1 MAGKYLAP
9 RTDTPGC
16 FPKGGDSIRDKRRK
30 VITISLAA
38 LFFLLAL
45 GLTIYPVFSSRYNEA
60 HQSQIHTEYQ
70 DAVQALPDTAIP
82 EARAKAQAYNDELWS
97 SIARYGSYSKDSV
110 SSAVEEYAQLL
121 DLTGTGTM
129 GYVHIPKLA
138 VSLPIYH
145 GTEEETL
152 DRGVGHLIGSSL
164 PIGGSSTHAIL
175 TGHSGLASQKMFSD
189 LDKLEIGDTFYL
201 EVLNEILAYEVDQIN
216 TVLPHDTAY
225 LGLEG
230 GKDLCTLV
238 TCTPFGV
245 NTHRL
250 LIRGHRIAYTPKDEE
265 SPTTEPAETS
275 EPVDSTWEQEYEK
288 GVYLQ
293 FRDIPEIGRA
303 VVSSMSGNDGVGV
316 LAADGDAGLP
326 QLGGTFCHMCFCGS
340 QVQGHFQLDSGNGN
354 DPEHVPL
361 LAADAE

>member
-9 RTDTPGC
+9 RTETPGGC
-16 FPKGGDSIRDKRRK
+16 PKGGDSIRDKRRK
-30 VITISLAA
+30 IITISLAV

-70 DAVQALPDTAIP
+70 DAVNALPDTAIP
-82 EARAKAQAYNDELWS
+82 EARAAAQSYNEELWS
-97 SIARYGSYSKDSV
+97 SIVQYGSYSKDSV
-110 SSAVEEYAQLL
+110 TSAMEEYAGLL

-189 LDKLEIGDTFYL
+189 LDKLEVGDTFYL
-201 EVLNEILAYEVDQIN
+201 EVLNEFLAYEVDQIN

-225 LGLEG
+225 LGLEE

-250 LIRGHRIAYTPKDEE
+250 LIRGHRIAYTPEDEE
-265 SPTTEPAETS
+265 SPTIEPAETS

-288 GVYLQ
+288 GVY
-293 FRDIPEIGRA
+293 FAIGVVVVICLILFLGWLMQRGESRA
-303 VVSSMSGNDGVGV
+303 S
-316 LAADGDAGLP
+316 
-326 QLGGTFCHMCFCGS
+326 
-340 QVQGHFQLDSGNGN
+340 
-354 DPEHVPL
+354 
-361 LAADAE
+361 

>member
-9 RTDTPGC
+9 RKNTPGG
-16 FPKGGDSIRDKRRK
+16 FPKGGNSIRGKRRK
-30 VITISLAA
+30 ITTISLAV

-82 EARAKAQAYNDELWS
+82 EARTKAQAYNEELWS
-97 SIARYGSYSKDSV
+97 SIVRYGSYSKDSV

-129 GYVHIPKLA
+129 AYVHIPKLA

-164 PIGGSSTHAIL
+164 PIGGGSTHAIL

-225 LGLEG
+225 LGLEE

-288 GVYLQ
+288 GVY
-293 FRDIPEIGRA
+293 FAIGVVVIICLVLFLGWLMQRGESRA
-303 VVSSMSGNDGVGV
+303 S
-316 LAADGDAGLP
+316 
-326 QLGGTFCHMCFCGS
+326 
-340 QVQGHFQLDSGNGN
+340 
-354 DPEHVPL
+354 
-361 LAADAE
+361 

>member
-9 RTDTPGC
+9 RRDTSGGC
-16 FPKGGDSIRDKRRK
+16 PKGGDSIRDKRRK
-30 VITISLAA
+30 IITITLAV

-60 HQSQIHTEYQ
+60 HQSQIHTEYR
-70 DAVQALPDTAIP
+70 DAVQALPDTVIP
-82 EARAKAQAYNDELWS
+82 EARAVAQAYNEELWS
-97 SIARYGSYSKDSV
+97 SIVRHGSYSKDSV
-110 SSAVEEYAQLL
+110 TSAVEEYAQLL
-121 DLTGTGTM
+121 DLTGTGAM
-129 GYVHIPKLA
+129 GYVHIPKLGVA
-138 VSLPIYH
+138 LPIYH

-216 TVLPHDTAY
+216 TVLPHDTTY
-225 LGLEG
+225 LGLEEN
-230 GKDLCTLV
+230 KDLCTLV

-250 LIRGHRIAYTPKDEE
+250 LVRGHRIAYTPEDEE
-265 SPTTEPAETS
+265 SPTIEPAETS

-288 GVYLQ
+288 GVC
-293 FRDIPEIGRA
+293 FAIGVVVVICLILFLGWLMQRGESRA
-303 VVSSMSGNDGVGV
+303 S
-316 LAADGDAGLP
+316 
-326 QLGGTFCHMCFCGS
+326 
-340 QVQGHFQLDSGNGN
+340 
-354 DPEHVPL
+354 
-361 LAADAE
+361 

>member
-1 MAGKYLAP
+1 MAGKYLTP
-9 RTDTPGC
+9 RKNTPRC
-16 FPKGGDSIRDKRRK
+16 RPKGGDPIREKRRTI
-30 VITISLAA
+30 ITISLAV
-38 LFFLLAL
+38 LLFLLAL
-45 GLTIYPVFSSRYNEA
+45 GLTVYPIFSSRYNEA
-60 HQSQIHTEYQ
+60 HQSQIQTEYQ
-70 DAVQALPDTAIP
+70 DAVNALPDTAIP
-82 EARAKAQAYNDELWS
+82 EARAAAQSYNEELWS
-97 SIARYGSYSKDSV
+97 SIVQYGSYSKDSV
-110 SSAVEEYAQLL
+110 TSAMEEYAGLL

-189 LDKLEIGDTFYL
+189 LDKLEVGDTFYL
-201 EVLNEILAYEVDQIN
+201 EVLNEFLAYEVDQIN

-225 LGLEG
+225 LGLEE

-250 LIRGHRIAYTPKDEE
+250 LIRGHRIAYTPEDEE
-265 SPTTEPAETS
+265 SPTIEPAETS

-288 GVYLQ
+288 GVY
-293 FRDIPEIGRA
+293 FAIGVVVVICLILFLGWLMQRGESRA
-303 VVSSMSGNDGVGV
+303 S
-316 LAADGDAGLP
+316 
-326 QLGGTFCHMCFCGS
+326 
-340 QVQGHFQLDSGNGN
+340 
-354 DPEHVPL
+354 
-361 LAADAE
+361 

>member
-9 RTDTPGC
+9 RKSTPGC
-16 FPKGGDSIRDKRRK
+16 RPKGGDPIRDKRRK
-30 VITISLAA
+30 IITISLAV

-45 GLTIYPVFSSRYNEA
+45 GLTVYPIFSSRYNEA

-82 EARAKAQAYNDELWS
+82 EARAAAQAYNEELWS
-97 SIARYGSYSKDSV
+97 SIVRHGSYSKDSV
-110 SSAVEEYAQLL
+110 TSAVEEYAQLL
-121 DLTGTGTM
+121 DLTDTGTM
-129 GYVHIPKLA
+129 GYVHIPKLG

-164 PIGGSSTHAIL
+164 PIGGSNTHAIL

-189 LDKLEIGDTFYL
+189 LDKLEMGDTFYL
-201 EVLNEILAYEVDQIN
+201 EVLNEVLAYEVDQIN
-216 TVLPHDTAY
+216 TVLPHDTTY
-225 LGLEG
+225 LGLEE

-250 LIRGHRIAYTPKDEE
+250 LVRGHRISYTPEDSEN
-265 SPTTEPAETS
+265 PTMELTETNET
-275 EPVDSTWEQEYEK
+275 VDSTWEQEYEK
-288 GVYLQ
+288 GVYLA
-293 FRDIPEIGRA
+293 IGIVA
-303 VVSSMSGNDGVGV
+303 LICLILFIVWLTQKGESN
-316 LAADGDAGLP
+316 AA
-326 QLGGTFCHMCFCGS
+326 
-340 QVQGHFQLDSGNGN
+340 
-354 DPEHVPL
+354 
-361 LAADAE
+361 

>member
-16 FPKGGDSIRDKRRK
+16 CPKGENSIRDKRRK
-30 VITISLAA
+30 IITIALAV

-45 GLTIYPVFSSRYNEA
+45 GLTVYPIFSSRYNEA

-70 DAVQALPDTAIP
+70 EAVNALPDTAIP
-82 EARAKAQAYNDELWS
+82 EARAAAQSYNEELWS
-97 SIARYGSYSKDSV
+97 SIVQYGSYSKDSV
-110 SSAVEEYAQLL
+110 TSAMEEYAGLL

-189 LDKLEIGDTFYL
+189 LDKLEVGDTFYL
-201 EVLNEILAYEVDQIN
+201 EVLNEFLAYEVDQIN

-225 LGLEG
+225 LGLEE

-250 LIRGHRIAYTPKDEE
+250 LIRGHRIAYTPEDEE
-265 SPTTEPAETS
+265 SPTIEPAETS

-288 GVYLQ
+288 GVY
-293 FRDIPEIGRA
+293 FAIGVVVVICLSLFLGWLMQRGESRA
-303 VVSSMSGNDGVGV
+303 S
-316 LAADGDAGLP
+316 
-326 QLGGTFCHMCFCGS
+326 
-340 QVQGHFQLDSGNGN
+340 
-354 DPEHVPL
+354 
-361 LAADAE
+361 

>member
-16 FPKGGDSIRDKRRK
+16 CPKGENSIRDKRRK
-30 VITISLAA
+30 IITISLAV

-70 DAVQALPDTAIP
+70 EAVNALPDTAIP
-82 EARAKAQAYNDELWS
+82 EARAAAQSYNKELWS
-97 SIARYGSYSKDSV
+97 SIVQYGSYSKDSV
-110 SSAVEEYAQLL
+110 TSAMEEYAGLL

-152 DRGVGHLIGSSL
+152 DRGVGHLIGSSR
-164 PIGGSSTHAIL
+164 PIGGGSTHAIL

-201 EVLNEILAYEVDQIN
+201 EVLNEFLAYEVDQIN
-216 TVLPHDTAY
+216 TVLPHDTTY
-225 LGLEG
+225 LGLEE

-250 LIRGHRIAYTPKDEE
+250 LIRGHRIAYTPEDEE
-265 SPTTEPAETS
+265 SPSIEPAETS

-288 GVYLQ
+288 GVY
-293 FRDIPEIGRA
+293 FAIGVVVVICLILFLGWLMQRGESRA
-303 VVSSMSGNDGVGV
+303 S
-316 LAADGDAGLP
+316 
-326 QLGGTFCHMCFCGS
+326 
-340 QVQGHFQLDSGNGN
+340 
-354 DPEHVPL
+354 
-361 LAADAE
+361 

>member
-16 FPKGGDSIRDKRRK
+16 CPKGENSIRDKRRK
-30 VITISLAA
+30 IITISLAV

-70 DAVQALPDTAIP
+70 EAVNALPDTAIP
-82 EARAKAQAYNDELWS
+82 EARAAAQSYNKELWS
-97 SIARYGSYSKDSV
+97 SIVQYGSYSKDSV
-110 SSAVEEYAQLL
+110 TSAMEEYAGLL

-164 PIGGSSTHAIL
+164 PIGGGSTHAIL

-201 EVLNEILAYEVDQIN
+201 EVLNKFLAYEVDQIN
-216 TVLPHDTAY
+216 TVLPHDTTY
-225 LGLEG
+225 LGLEE

-288 GVYLQ
+288 GVY
-293 FRDIPEIGRA
+293 FAIG
-303 VVSSMSGNDGVGV
+303 VVVIICLV
-316 LAADGDAGLP
+316 LF
-326 QLGGTFCHMCFCGS
+326 LGWLMQRGESRTS
-340 QVQGHFQLDSGNGN
+340 
-354 DPEHVPL
+354 
-361 LAADAE
+361 

>member
-9 RTDTPGC
+9 RRNIPGGC
-16 FPKGGDSIRDKRRK
+16 PKGGDPIQEKRRT
-30 VITISLAA
+30 IFTISLAV
-38 LFFLLAL
+38 LLFLLAL
-45 GLTIYPVFSSRYNEA
+45 GLTIYQAFSSRYNEA

-70 DAVQALPDTAIP
+70 DAVQALPDTAI
-82 EARAKAQAYNDELWS
+82 RAKAQAYNDELWS

-201 EVLNEILAYEVDQIN
+201 E
-216 TVLPHDTAY
+216 
-225 LGLEG
+225 
-230 GKDLCTLV
+230 
-238 TCTPFGV
+238 
-245 NTHRL
+245 
-250 LIRGHRIAYTPKDEE
+250 
-265 SPTTEPAETS
+265 
-275 EPVDSTWEQEYEK
+275 
-288 GVYLQ
+288 
-293 FRDIPEIGRA
+293 GRTYQK
-303 VVSSMSGNDGVGV
+303 S
-316 LAADGDAGLP
+316 
-326 QLGGTFCHMCFCGS
+326 
-340 QVQGHFQLDSGNGN
+340 
-354 DPEHVPL
+354 
-361 LAADAE
+361 

>member
-9 RTDTPGC
+9 RAPGC
-16 FPKGGDSIRDKRRK
+16 RPKGGDPIREKRRTI
-30 VITISLAA
+30 ITVFLAV

-45 GLTIYPVFSSRYNEA
+45 GLTVYPIFSSRYNEV
-60 HQSQIHTEYQ
+60 HQSQIHTEYRE
-70 DAVQALPDTAIP
+70 AVQALPDAAIP
-82 EARAKAQAYNDELWS
+82 EARTKAQAYNEELWS
-97 SIARYGSYSKDSV
+97 SIVRHGSYSKDSV
-110 SSAVEEYAQLL
+110 TSAVEEYAQLL

-129 GYVHIPKLA
+129 GYVHIPRLG

-201 EVLNEILAYEVDQIN
+201 EVLNEVLAYEVDQIN
-216 TVLPHDTAY
+216 TVLPHDTTY
-225 LGLEG
+225 LGLEE

-250 LIRGHRIAYTPKDEE
+250 LVRGHRIAYTPEDEE
-265 SPTTEPAETS
+265 SPTIEPAETA
-275 EPVDSTWEQEYEK
+275 Q
-288 GVYLQ
+288 
-293 FRDIPEIGRA
+293 
-303 VVSSMSGNDGVGV
+303 
-316 LAADGDAGLP
+316 
-326 QLGGTFCHMCFCGS
+326 
-340 QVQGHFQLDSGNGN
+340 
-354 DPEHVPL
+354 
-361 LAADAE
+361 

>member
-1 MAGKYLAP
+1 MAGKYLVP
-9 RTDTPGC
+9 RKNTPGC
-16 FPKGGDSIRDKRRK
+16 RPKGGDPIRDKRRTI
-30 VITISLAA
+30 ITISLAV

-45 GLTIYPVFSSRYNEA
+45 GLTVYPIFSSRYNEV
-60 HQSQIHTEYQ
+60 HQSQIHTEYR
-70 DAVQALPDTAIP
+70 DAVNALPDTAIP
-82 EARAKAQAYNDELWS
+82 EARAAAQSYNEELWS
-97 SIARYGSYSKDSV
+97 SIVQYGSYSKDSV
-110 SSAVEEYAQLL
+110 TSAMEEYAGLL

-189 LDKLEIGDTFYL
+189 LDKLEVGDTFYL
-201 EVLNEILAYEVDQIN
+201 EVLNEFLAYEVDQIN

-225 LGLEG
+225 LGLEE

-250 LIRGHRIAYTPKDEE
+250 LIRGHRIAYTPEDEE
-265 SPTTEPAETS
+265 SPTIELAETS

-288 GVYLQ
+288 GVY
-293 FRDIPEIGRA
+293 FAIGVVVVICLILFLGWLMQRGESRA
-303 VVSSMSGNDGVGV
+303 S
-316 LAADGDAGLP
+316 
-326 QLGGTFCHMCFCGS
+326 
-340 QVQGHFQLDSGNGN
+340 
-354 DPEHVPL
+354 
-361 LAADAE
+361 

>member
-16 FPKGGDSIRDKRRK
+16 CPKGENSIRDKRRK
-30 VITISLAA
+30 IITISLAV

-70 DAVQALPDTAIP
+70 EAVNALPDTAIP
-82 EARAKAQAYNDELWS
+82 EARAAAQSYNKELWS
-97 SIARYGSYSKDSV
+97 SIVQYGSYSKDSV
-110 SSAVEEYAQLL
+110 TSAMEEYAGLL

-152 DRGVGHLIGSSL
+152 DRGVGLLIGSSL
-164 PIGGSSTHAIL
+164 PIGGGSTHAIL

-201 EVLNEILAYEVDQIN
+201 EVLNKFLAYEVDQIN
-216 TVLPHDTAY
+216 TVLPHDTTY
-225 LGLEG
+225 LGLEE

-250 LIRGHRIAYTPKDEE
+250 LIRGHRIAYTPEDEE
-265 SPTTEPAETS
+265 SPSIEPAETS

-288 GVYLQ
+288 GVY
-293 FRDIPEIGRA
+293 FAIG
-303 VVSSMSGNDGVGV
+303 VVVVICLILFLGWLMQRGESSAS
-316 LAADGDAGLP
+316 
-326 QLGGTFCHMCFCGS
+326 
-340 QVQGHFQLDSGNGN
+340 
-354 DPEHVPL
+354 
-361 LAADAE
+361 

>member
-9 RTDTPGC
+9 RIPGC
-16 FPKGGDSIRDKRRK
+16 RPKGGDPIREKRRTI
-30 VITISLAA
+30 ITISLAV

-45 GLTIYPVFSSRYNEA
+45 GLTVYPIFSSRYNEA

-70 DAVQALPDTAIP
+70 DAVQALPDTAVP
-82 EARAKAQAYNDELWS
+82 EARAKAQAYNEELWS
-97 SIARYGSYSKDSV
+97 SIVRHGSYSKDSV
-110 SSAVEEYAQLL
+110 TSAVEEYAQLL

-129 GYVHIPKLA
+129 GYVHIPKLG

-164 PIGGSSTHAIL
+164 PIGGSNTHTIL

-201 EVLNEILAYEVDQIN
+201 EVLNEVLAYEVDQVN
-216 TVLPHDTAY
+216 TVLPHDTTY
-225 LGLEG
+225 LGLEE

-250 LIRGHRIAYTPKDEE
+250 LVRGHRIPYTPANTENPAIELAETEE
-265 SPTTEPAETS
+265 S
-275 EPVDSTWEQEYEK
+275 VDSTWEQEYEK
-288 GVYLQ
+288 GVYLA
-293 FRDIPEIGRA
+293 IGIVA
-303 VVSSMSGNDGVGV
+303 IICLILFVVWLTQKGENN
-316 LAADGDAGLP
+316 AA
-326 QLGGTFCHMCFCGS
+326 
-340 QVQGHFQLDSGNGN
+340 
-354 DPEHVPL
+354 
-361 LAADAE
+361 

>member
-16 FPKGGDSIRDKRRK
+16 CPKGENSIRDKRRK
-30 VITISLAA
+30 IITISLAV

-70 DAVQALPDTAIP
+70 EAVNALPDTAIP
-82 EARAKAQAYNDELWS
+82 EARAAAQSYNKELWS
-97 SIARYGSYSKDSV
+97 SIVQYGSYSKDSV
-110 SSAVEEYAQLL
+110 TSAMEEYAGLL

-164 PIGGSSTHAIL
+164 PIGGGSTHAIL

-201 EVLNEILAYEVDQIN
+201 EVLNKFLAYEVDQIN

-225 LGLEG
+225 LGLEE

-250 LIRGHRIAYTPKDEE
+250 LIRGHRIAYTPEDEE
-265 SPTTEPAETS
+265 SPTIEPAETS

-288 GVYLQ
+288 GVY
-293 FRDIPEIGRA
+293 FAIGVVVVICLILFLGWLMQRGESRA
-303 VVSSMSGNDGVGV
+303 S
-316 LAADGDAGLP
+316 
-326 QLGGTFCHMCFCGS
+326 
-340 QVQGHFQLDSGNGN
+340 
-354 DPEHVPL
+354 
-361 LAADAE
+361 

>member
-9 RTDTPGC
+9 RTDAPGC
-16 FPKGGDSIRDKRRK
+16 CPKGGNSIRDKRRK
-30 VITISLAA
+30 IITISLAV

-70 DAVQALPDTAIP
+70 EAVNALPDTAIP
-82 EARAKAQAYNDELWS
+82 EARAAAQSYNEELWS
-97 SIARYGSYSKDSV
+97 SIVQYGSYSKDSV
-110 SSAVEEYAQLL
+110 TSAMEEYAGLL

-189 LDKLEIGDTFYL
+189 LDKLEVGDTFYL
-201 EVLNEILAYEVDQIN
+201 EVLNEFLAYEVDQIN

-225 LGLEG
+225 LGLEEG
-230 GKDLCTLV
+230 RDLCTLV

-250 LIRGHRIAYTPKDEE
+250 LIRGHRIAYTPEDEE
-265 SPTTEPAETS
+265 SPTIEPAETS

-288 GVYLQ
+288 GVH
-293 FRDIPEIGRA
+293 FAIG
-303 VVSSMSGNDGVGV
+303 VVVVICLILFLGWLMQRGESSAS
-316 LAADGDAGLP
+316 
-326 QLGGTFCHMCFCGS
+326 
-340 QVQGHFQLDSGNGN
+340 
-354 DPEHVPL
+354 
-361 LAADAE
+361 

>member
-9 RTDTPGC
+9 RKNTPGGC
-16 FPKGGDSIRDKRRK
+16 PKGGDFIRDKRRK

-45 GLTIYPVFSSRYNEA
+45 GLTIYPVFSSRYNAA

-70 DAVQALPDTAIP
+70 DAVQALPDAAIP
-82 EARAKAQAYNDELWS
+82 EARAAAQAYNEELWS
-97 SIARYGSYSKDSV
+97 SIVRYGSYSKDSV
-110 SSAVEEYAQLL
+110 TSAVEEYAQLL

-129 GYVHIPKLA
+129 GYVHIPKLG

-152 DRGVGHLIGSSL
+152 DRGIDHLIGSSL
-164 PIGGSSTHAIL
+164 PIGGSNTHTIL
-175 TGHSGLASQKMFSD
+175 TGHSGLASQKTFSD

-201 EVLNEILAYEVDQIN
+201 EVLNEVLAYEVDQIN
-216 TVLPHDTAY
+216 TVLPHDTTY
-225 LGLEG
+225 LGLEE

-250 LIRGHRIAYTPKDEE
+250 LVRGRRIAYPPEDSEN
-265 SPTTEPAETS
+265 PTMELTETS
-275 EPVDSTWEQEYEK
+275 ETVDSTWEQEYEK
-288 GVYLQ
+288 GVY
-293 FRDIPEIGRA
+293 FAIGIVA
-303 VVSSMSGNDGVGV
+303 VICLILFIVWLTQKGESN
-316 LAADGDAGLP
+316 AA
-326 QLGGTFCHMCFCGS
+326 
-340 QVQGHFQLDSGNGN
+340 
-354 DPEHVPL
+354 
-361 LAADAE
+361 

>member
-16 FPKGGDSIRDKRRK
+16 CPKGENSIRDKRRK
-30 VITISLAA
+30 IITIALAV

-45 GLTIYPVFSSRYNEA
+45 GLTVYPIFSSHYNAA
-60 HQSQIHTEYQ
+60 HQSQIHTEYRK
-70 DAVQALPDTAIP
+70 AVQALPDAAIP
-82 EARAKAQAYNDELWS
+82 DARAKAQAYNEELWS
-97 SIARYGSYSKDSV
+97 SIVRHGSYSKDSV
-110 SSAVEEYAQLL
+110 TSAVEEYAQLL

-129 GYVHIPKLA
+129 GYVHIPKLV

-164 PIGGSSTHAIL
+164 PIGGNSTHAIL

-201 EVLNEILAYEVDQIN
+201 EVLNEFLAYEVDQIN
-216 TVLPHDTAY
+216 TVLPHDTTY
-225 LGLEG
+225 LGLEEN
-230 GKDLCTLV
+230 KDLCTLV

-250 LIRGHRIAYTPKDEE
+250 LIRGHRIPYPPAN
-265 SPTTEPAETS
+265 TENPAIELAET
-275 EPVDSTWEQEYEK
+275 EENVDSTWEQEYEK
-288 GVYLQ
+288 GVYLA
-293 FRDIPEIGRA
+293 IGIVA
-303 VVSSMSGNDGVGV
+303 LICLILFVVWLTQKGENN
-316 LAADGDAGLP
+316 AA
-326 QLGGTFCHMCFCGS
+326 
-340 QVQGHFQLDSGNGN
+340 
-354 DPEHVPL
+354 
-361 LAADAE
+361 

>member
-145 GTEEETL
+145 GTEDPVL
-152 DRGVGHLIGSSL
+152 QVAVGHLEWTSL
-164 PIGGSSTHAIL
+164 PVGGESTHCVL
-175 TGHSGLASQKMFSD
+175 SGHRGLPSAKLFTD
-189 LDKLEIGDTFYL
+189 LDKLREGDTFL
-201 EVLNEILAYEVDQIN
+201 LRVLDEILTYEVDQILI
-216 TVLPHDTAY
+216 VEPQDTAA
-225 LGLEG
+225 LEIVEG
-230 GKDLCTLV
+230 QDYCTLV
-238 TCTPFGV
+238 TCTPYGI

-250 LIRGHRIAYTPKDEE
+250 LVRGHRIDNIE
-265 SPTTEPAETS
+265 
-275 EPVDSTWEQEYEK
+275 
-288 GVYLQ
+288 GVKTV
-293 FRDIPEIGRA
+293 R
-303 VVSSMSGNDGVGV
+303 V
-316 LAADGDAGLP
+316 
-326 QLGGTFCHMCFCGS
+326 T
-340 QVQGHFQLDSGNGN
+340 
-354 DPEHVPL
+354 
-361 LAADAE
+361 ADAVQLEPMLVAPVVAIPMLLILLILLLLPRRRKK

>member
-9 RTDTPGC
+9 RKNTPGG
-16 FPKGGDSIRDKRRK
+16 FPKGGNSIRGKRRK
-30 VITISLAA
+30 ITTISLAV

-129 GYVHIPKLA
+129 GYVHIPRLG

-164 PIGGSSTHAIL
+164 PIGGSSTHTIL

-225 LGLEG
+225 LGLEE

-238 TCTPFGV
+238 TCTPFGM
-245 NTHRL
+245 T
-250 LIRGHRIAYTPKDEE
+250 TP
-265 SPTTEPAETS
+265 A
-275 EPVDSTWEQEYEK
+275 
-288 GVYLQ
+288 
-293 FRDIPEIGRA
+293 
-303 VVSSMSGNDGVGV
+303 
-316 LAADGDAGLP
+316 
-326 QLGGTFCHMCFCGS
+326 
-340 QVQGHFQLDSGNGN
+340 
-354 DPEHVPL
+354 
-361 LAADAE
+361 

>member
-9 RTDTPGC
+9 RTDAPGC
-16 FPKGGDSIRDKRRK
+16 CPKGGNSIRDKRRK
-30 VITISLAA
+30 IITISLAV

-70 DAVQALPDTAIP
+70 DAVNALPDTAIP
-82 EARAKAQAYNDELWS
+82 EARAAAQSYNEELWS
-97 SIARYGSYSKDSV
+97 SIVQYGSYSKDSV
-110 SSAVEEYAQLL
+110 TSAMEEYAGLL

-189 LDKLEIGDTFYL
+189 LDKLEVGDTFYL
-201 EVLNEILAYEVDQIN
+201 EVLNEFLAYEVDQIN

-225 LGLEG
+225 LGLEEG
-230 GKDLCTLV
+230 RDLCTLV

-250 LIRGHRIAYTPKDEE
+250 LIRGHRIAYTPEDEE
-265 SPTTEPAETS
+265 SPTIEPAETS

-288 GVYLQ
+288 GVY
-293 FRDIPEIGRA
+293 FAIGVVVVICLILFLGWLMQRGESRA
-303 VVSSMSGNDGVGV
+303 S
-316 LAADGDAGLP
+316 
-326 QLGGTFCHMCFCGS
+326 
-340 QVQGHFQLDSGNGN
+340 
-354 DPEHVPL
+354 
-361 LAADAE
+361 

>member
-1 MAGKYLAP
+1 
-9 RTDTPGC
+9 
-16 FPKGGDSIRDKRRK
+16 
-30 VITISLAA
+30 
-38 LFFLLAL
+38 
-45 GLTIYPVFSSRYNEA
+45 
-60 HQSQIHTEYQ
+60 
-70 DAVQALPDTAIP
+70 LPDTAIP

-129 GYVHIPKLA
+129 AYVHIPKLA

-164 PIGGSSTHAIL
+164 PIGGGSTHAIL

-225 LGLEG
+225 LGLEE

-288 GVYLQ
+288 GVY
-293 FRDIPEIGRA
+293 FAIGVVVIICLVLFLGWLMQRGESRA
-303 VVSSMSGNDGVGV
+303 S
-316 LAADGDAGLP
+316 
-326 QLGGTFCHMCFCGS
+326 
-340 QVQGHFQLDSGNGN
+340 
-354 DPEHVPL
+354 
-361 LAADAE
+361 